1 MKILTA
7 AAVLMLLP
15 ATGLAQTPAPP
26 AAATATGGAAATLP
40 NTFDAPARAPTR
52 APAARAP
59 TAQATPDVIPAEAGA
74 PADPAKVAA
83 AETALKATIAA
94 FQNGAPNYDDMS
106 ADLAAKVRESA
117 AQITPLIQGF
127 GTLQS
132 VTHAGN
138 ENGAELFAV
147 VFEKQATQWILGQAD
162 DGKIIVM
169 LFRPAP
175 AAAPAA

>member
-40 NTFDAPARAPTR
+40 NTFDAPAR

-175 AAAPAA
+175 ATAPAA